1 MSFKIGDMKC
11 IARTLGFLESLDN
24 LVKNLY
30 DNKNINISTSPTC
43 RHMFGAH
50 MDLLCSKRGYPYEWV
65 DGMEKLDY
73 EGIPPLEAF
82 HSRLKKTRASDMMMI
97 MMIRSMK

>member
-1 MSFKIGDMKC
+1 MNTHQEIGDREISAIPSNNEKGMSFKIGDMKC
-11 IARTLGFLESLDN
+11 IARTLGFSESLDN

-50 MDLLCSKRGYPYEWV
+50 MDLLC
-65 DGMEKLDY
+65 
-73 EGIPPLEAF
+73 
-82 HSRLKKTRASDMMMI
+82 
-97 MMIRSMK
+97 